1 MLNRLT
7 FGIGL
12 SLAAA
17 VAVLGWLWRDAREN
31 AQEAAQ
37 EARQLESNLRAVL
50 DAERRSRELLDAS
63 QAILDQWQAE
73 RAEITAE
80 LTATR
85 QTLTDI
91 RAAAREET
99 RDASLTCAVRP
110 VPASVDRLLRH
121 PRDD

>member
-1 MLNRLT
+1 MPSRVML
-7 FGIGL
+7 GIGL
-12 SLAAA
+12 SLASA
-17 VAVLGWLWRDAREN
+17 VALLGWLWLDAREN

-63 QAILDQWQAE
+63 QAILDQWQVE

-91 RAAAREET
+91 RAAARKEIS
-99 RDASLTCAVRP
+99 DASLACAVRP

-121 PRDD
+121 QRDD

>member
-1 MLNRLT
+1 MPSRVML
-7 FGIGL
+7 GIGL

-17 VAVLGWLWRDAREN
+17 VAVLGWLWLEAREN

-91 RAAAREET
+91 RAAARKET
-99 RDASLTCAVRP
+99 RDASLACAVRP

-121 PRDD
+121 QRDD